1 MYNSKMSKSTK
12 HKSWVVI
19 NMEDG
24 MWYWAEDQP
33 NEEEA
38 VKEFLFELFGDDEK
52 AQDLN
57 VQVIRAASFK
67 DFYVKINEKPKFQI
81 EEVVND

>member
-38 VKEFLFELFGDDEK
+38 VKEYLFELFGDDEK